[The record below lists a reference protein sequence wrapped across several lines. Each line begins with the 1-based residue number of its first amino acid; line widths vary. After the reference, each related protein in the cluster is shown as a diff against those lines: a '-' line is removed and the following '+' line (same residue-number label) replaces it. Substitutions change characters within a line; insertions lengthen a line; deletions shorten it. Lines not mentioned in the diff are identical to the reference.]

1 MNYNKAELCKDCK
14 MPVVKRRDW
23 HKSPVWEDE
32 EIYDY
37 LDELVESGKFPSEGS
52 SSRMALARYLQRKYG
67 MDRGQAK
74 RILLA
79 WSKIRRKDCKMPVEK
94 SGEERQV
101 ADTIKRQIGMSTLMS
116 LGAHKF
122 QWMRIGGGI
131 RGGIA
136 FVIKYR
142 SNQRGYVEIRL
153 TAMDDYDIIMRDSKK
168 RVVVTSNGV
177 YADSL
182 RRVLEDGFKKLR
194 GER

>member
-1 MNYNKAELCKDCK
+1 MNYNKAELC
-14 MPVVKRRDW
+14 
-23 HKSPVWEDE
+23 
-32 EIYDY
+32 
-37 LDELVESGKFPSEGS
+37 
-52 SSRMALARYLQRKYG
+52 
-67 MDRGQAK
+67 
-74 RILLA
+74 
-79 WSKIRRKDCKMPVEK
+79 KDCKMPVEK

-101 ADTIKRQIGMSTLMS
+101 ADTIKRQLGMSTLRS

>member
-14 MPVVKRRDW
+14 KPVIKRRDW

-94 SGEERQV
+94 ITEEEQEG
-101 ADTIKRQIGMSTLMS
+101 T
-116 LGAHKF
+116 
-122 QWMRIGGGI
+122 
-131 RGGIA
+131 
-136 FVIKYR
+136 
-142 SNQRGYVEIRL
+142 
-153 TAMDDYDIIMRDSKK
+153 IIMDLLDDIARNRDIDAYARSYAKEAYTAYRMYGMRGLKTQVIYVLNNLRSWRGPEAK
-168 RVVVTSNGV
+168 RIKARLKRFT
-177 YADSL
+177 
-182 RRVLEDGFKKLR
+182 R
-194 GER
+194 